1 MRNILFP
8 IFKKL
13 AKTFSGHGL
22 SRKWPFGIIFKFLFS
37 KLKPDYV
44 EFEGHKIS
52 FPRSD
57 IGDITHDISLFDRWG
72 EKNEV
77 DIFKKEI
84 KNGDIAVS
92 YTHLTL
98 PTTPYV

>member
-1 MRNILFP
+1 MDIYIKYKELSKPNTNDYMRNILFP
-8 IFKKL
+8 IFKKIV
-13 AKTFSGHGL
+13 KIFSGHGL
-22 SRKWPFGIIFKFLFS
+22 SRKWPFSIIFKFMFS

-57 IGDITHDISLFDRWG
+57 IGDITHDISLFGRWG

-77 DIFKKEI
+77 DIFKK
-84 KNGDIAVS
+84 V
-92 YTHLTL
+92 L
-98 PTTPYV
+98 